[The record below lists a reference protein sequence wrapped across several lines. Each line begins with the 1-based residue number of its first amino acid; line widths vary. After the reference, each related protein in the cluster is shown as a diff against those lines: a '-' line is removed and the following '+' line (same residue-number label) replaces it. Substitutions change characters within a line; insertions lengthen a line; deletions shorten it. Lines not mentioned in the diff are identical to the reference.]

1 MSYGAIITLLH
12 KILLTFVLESLLS
25 SSDNVILQRFGKC
38 GKQCTVTSHTY
49 NQMLIVLR
57 MCLCIQQCLSA
68 YNIELHMHSLLIE
81 IGTNQCNK
89 FLKALTSGKC

>member
-12 KILLTFVLESLLS
+12 KSLLTFFLESLLS

-38 GKQCTVTSHTY
+38 SKQCTVTSHTY

-57 MCLCIQQCLSA
+57 MCLSIEQGLSA
-68 YNIELHMHSLLIE
+68 YNVKLHMHSLLIE
-81 IGTNQCNK
+81 VGTDQCNK
-89 FLKALTSGKC
+89 FLKSPTS